1 MDGSKTAECK
11 YGCDQTWGYSGKPFG
26 VNLLGVVAI
35 FSWSAGWSVLIFGGL
50 KWVGMLR
57 IDRDTEFRG
66 NDTVKHGEAA
76 YPVDAWVSKST
87 VVHDFYGKYRRRE
100 NFR

>member
-76 YPVDAWVSKST
+76 YPVDAWVSILRYSDK
-87 VVHDFYGKYRRRE
+87 E
-100 NFR
+100 

>member
-1 MDGSKTAECK
+1 MVS
-11 YGCDQTWGYSGKPFG
+11 
-26 VNLLGVVAI
+26 I
-35 FSWSAGWSVLIFGGL
+35 FFWSAGWSVLIFGGL

-76 YPVDAWVSKST
+76 YPVDAWVKGGEPMLS
-87 VVHDFYGKYRRRE
+87 RRGWVKMCMAVARQK
-100 NFR
+100 NIHFLYC

>member
-1 MDGSKTAECK
+1 MVS
-11 YGCDQTWGYSGKPFG
+11 
-26 VNLLGVVAI
+26 I
-35 FSWSAGWSVLIFGGL
+35 FFWSAGWSVLIFGGL

-76 YPVDAWVSKST
+76 YPVDAWVSTLRFSKKKSL
-87 VVHDFYGKYRRRE
+87 KPNPE
-100 NFR
+100 